1 MRAVIDTNV
10 LFEGLTKQG
19 SACALIVDAWDCD
32 LFQACVSNTLS
43 YEYFDVLARKLSPAR
58 WRRAQ
63 PVLIRLLAKARQI
76 DIYYTWR
83 PSSPDPGDDHVI
95 DCAMNAAAPVVT
107 FNVRDFRMARQSLGL
122 VVLTPAEMVSA
133 LAGQSVSTGGQ

>member
-19 SACALIVDAWDCD
+19 GACDLIVQAWDTG

-58 WRRAQ
+58 WQQTQ
-63 PVLIRLLAKARQI
+63 PVLIRLLAKAHRI
-76 DIYYTWR
+76 DIYYSWR
-83 PSSPDPGDDHVI
+83 PSSPDPGDEHVI

-107 FNVRDFRMARQSLGL
+107 FNVRDFRLAQRSLGL
-122 VVLTPAEMVSA
+122 VVMTPAEMRSA
-133 LAGQSVSTGGQ
+133 LADQTD